1 MPGYSRDLYPPIEPY
16 STGRLEVD
24 SVHTLYYEEC
34 GDPQGKP
41 VVFLHGGPG
50 GGVNADYRRYFDP
63 RAYRIVLFD
72 QRGCGRSTPHAS
84 LEANTTWHLV
94 SDIEVLRGHLGVDR
108 WQVFGGSWGSTL
120 ALAYAQSHPGRITEL
135 VLRGLFTLRRSEL
148 LWFYQHGASEIFP
161 DAWEAYQAPIPEA
174 ERDDMMGAYYR
185 RLTGADTAVRQQ
197 CARAWSTWE
206 GTTVSL
212 LPSAKRQARFG
223 EDDFSLSFARI
234 ECHYFIHGGFF
245 ERDDQLIH
253 DLDKIRHIPAV
264 LVQGRYDMCTPMRTA
279 WEIHKA
285 WPQADFRL
293 LPDAGHAA
301 SEPGIVHELVTATDR
316 FRALD

>member
-1 MPGYSRDLYPPIEPY
+1 MSTYTRELYPAIEPY
-16 STGRLEVD
+16 ASSTIQVD
-24 SVHTLYYEEC
+24 EIHCLYYEEC
-34 GDPQGKP
+34 GNPQGKP

-63 RAYRIVLFD
+63 QAYRVILFD
-72 QRGCGRSTPHAS
+72 QRGCGRSTPHAC

-94 SDIEVLRGHLGVDR
+94 SDIEAIRERLGIDC

-120 ALAYAQSHPGRITEL
+120 ALAYAQSHPQRVTEL
-135 VLRGLFTLRRSEL
+135 VLRGLFTLRRAEL

-161 DAWEAYQAPIPEA
+161 DAWEDYLAPIPES
-174 ERDDMMGAYYR
+174 ERDDMISAYYR
-185 RLTGADTAVRQQ
+185 RLTGEDLEVRRQ

-212 LPSAKRQARFG
+212 LPSVKRQARFG
-223 EDDFSLSFARI
+223 EDDFALSFARI
-234 ECHYFIHGGFF
+234 ECHYFSHGGFF
-245 ERDDQLIH
+245 NRDDQLLH
-253 DLDKIRHIPAV
+253 DLPKIQHIPAV
-264 LVQGRYDMCTPMRTA
+264 LVQGRYDMCTPLRTA

-293 LPDAGHAA
+293 IRDAGHAA
-301 SEPGIVHELVTATDR
+301 SEPGIVHELVAATDR
-316 FRALD
+316 FRF